1 MFRVGVEVKDGLNEM
16 VEVETRM
23 TLNEN
28 VNQAEVR

>member
-1 MFRVGVEVKDGLNEM
+1 MFRVGVEVEDGLNEM